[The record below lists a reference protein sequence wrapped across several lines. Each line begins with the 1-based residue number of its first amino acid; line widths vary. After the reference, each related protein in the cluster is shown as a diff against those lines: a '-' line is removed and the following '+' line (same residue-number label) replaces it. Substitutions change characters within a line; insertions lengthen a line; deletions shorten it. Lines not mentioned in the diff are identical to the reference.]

1 MKISSNK
8 FWGFVFIV
16 GVFTLFILLY
26 AYFSTSNDKTEAST
40 VQETSNGDLIVVV
53 DDKGFRP
60 QTIKVSN
67 GSTVKWVNRG
77 GSVHSVTFGVGASL
91 ENLTHVDQVLNPVET
106 LTFKFEKPGSFNYY
120 DKNSGFTG
128 VVEVK

>member
-1 MKISSNK
+1 MISSSK
-8 FWGFVFIV
+8 FWGFVFVV

-40 VQETSNGDLIVVV
+40 AQDTLGDLVIVI
-53 DDKGFRP
+53 DDKGFKP
-60 QTIKVSN
+60 KIKKVVTGTS
-67 GSTVKWVNRG
+67 VQWVNKG
-77 GSVHSVTFGVGASL
+77 LSVHRVTFGVNASL
-91 ENLTHVDQVLNPVET
+91 ENLNFVDQDLRPTET

-120 DKNSGFTG
+120 DKNSGFNG